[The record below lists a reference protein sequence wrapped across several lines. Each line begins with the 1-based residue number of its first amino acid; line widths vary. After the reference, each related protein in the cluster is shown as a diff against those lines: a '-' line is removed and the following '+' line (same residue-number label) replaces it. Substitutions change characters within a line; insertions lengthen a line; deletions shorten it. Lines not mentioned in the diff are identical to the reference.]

1 MDIAQISRN
10 LAMSKNLT
18 SVGTAV
24 LSKSMDEQKIEGAGI
39 LKMMDAAS
47 MENSV
52 NPHIGGNFDVSV

>member
-1 MDIAQISRN
+1 MN
-10 LAMSKNLT
+10 LAMTKNLT
-18 SVGTAV
+18 NVGTAV

-39 LKMMDAAS
+39 LKMIDAAS